1 MAPAPSSEVLD
12 PKPGPGGS
20 AAVIGSGWV
29 PMTDPAIDQ
38 LDVVQEADL

>member
-1 MAPAPSSEVLD
+1 MAPALSLVVRH
-12 PKPGPGGS
+12 PGTERDGS